1 MLLLDFIIMFRPL
14 FDSWPLSALWLLII
28 YRVTIIVYRLCFH
41 PLAKFPGPK
50 YLSVSSLPFRYC
62 SHIQGLFFKTVEQLH
77 AKHGPV
83 VRIAPD
89 SLSIDGLYAWES
101 IYTHKS
107 SGLPEWSKVPG
118 HFFPGDHNV
127 LINAPRETHR
137 RQRRAI
143 APAFSNVALNDME
156 TDILRHIQ
164 ELLRAL
170 ASKAS
175 NTQEN
180 SAESIDI
187 MSWLYLLTMDTV
199 SDLIF
204 SNSFNGLKD
213 RMQQKF
219 LLGFFDSTQG
229 LQIGSFLMA
238 YPLLMPFLPLIY
250 MADVG
255 GLKSSHK
262 YGSFIEAKAKTR
274 MTTGLHSGAR
284 RDFIVY
290 MTQDR
295 EDAAM
300 ETSEKKGM
308 NDLEISQN
316 SLILATAGS
325 DSTTTTMCGVL
336 YYLAQPAAAK
346 AKRAVLDELRS
357 AFQSEEEVTLRNTTS
372 TSLPYLNACIEEAM
386 RVYPSTAEQPP
397 RVSPGEL
404 VGGHFIPKGTKVYT
418 YQWSTH
424 RNPAHFA
431 QAKEFHPERFLPES
445 HQQYDK
451 RFLDDRLSLVK
462 PFSHGPRDCVG
473 RNLAY
478 ALMRLTL
485 VNFLLRFDYELA
497 EPKEDWLANQ
507 TVKFSWTKGPLRIRV
522 RERNEAR

>member
-1 MLLLDFIIMFRPL
+1 
-14 FDSWPLSALWLLII
+14 
-28 YRVTIIVYRLCFH
+28 
-41 PLAKFPGPK
+41 
-50 YLSVSSLPFRYC
+50 
-62 SHIQGLFFKTVEQLH
+62 
-77 AKHGPV
+77 
-83 VRIAPD
+83 
-89 SLSIDGLYAWES
+89 
-101 IYTHKS
+101 
-107 SGLPEWSKVPG
+107 
-118 HFFPGDHNV
+118 
-127 LINAPRETHR
+127 
-137 RQRRAI
+137 
-143 APAFSNVALNDME
+143 ME

>member
-1 MLLLDFIIMFRPL
+1 
-14 FDSWPLSALWLLII
+14 
-28 YRVTIIVYRLCFH
+28 
-41 PLAKFPGPK
+41 
-50 YLSVSSLPFRYC
+50 
-62 SHIQGLFFKTVEQLH
+62 
-77 AKHGPV
+77 
-83 VRIAPD
+83 
-89 SLSIDGLYAWES
+89 
-101 IYTHKS
+101 
-107 SGLPEWSKVPG
+107 
-118 HFFPGDHNV
+118 
-127 LINAPRETHR
+127 
-137 RQRRAI
+137 
-143 APAFSNVALNDME
+143 ME

-404 VGGHFIPKGTKVYT
+404 VGGHFIPKGVSFYLI
-418 YQWSTH
+418 W
-424 RNPAHFA
+424 P
-431 QAKEFHPERFLPES
+431 EFTWISFI
-445 HQQYDK
+445 
-451 RFLDDRLSLVK
+451 
-462 PFSHGPRDCVG
+462 C
-473 RNLAY
+473 
-478 ALMRLTL
+478 
-485 VNFLLRFDYELA
+485 
-497 EPKEDWLANQ
+497 
-507 TVKFSWTKGPLRIRV
+507 
-522 RERNEAR
+522 